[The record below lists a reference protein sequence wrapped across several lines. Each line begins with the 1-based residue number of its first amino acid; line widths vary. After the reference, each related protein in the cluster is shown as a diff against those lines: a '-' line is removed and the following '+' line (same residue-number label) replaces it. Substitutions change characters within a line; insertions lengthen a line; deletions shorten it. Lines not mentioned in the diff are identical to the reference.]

1 MSAPT
6 SHRIIVFDTTLRDGE
21 QTPGVNLNIEEKLEI
36 AKQLEPLGV
45 DVIEAGFPAASP
57 GDFAAVKAIAGN
69 ADCGVAAMCR
79 CVESDIRRGWE
90 AIREAARPRL
100 HLVIATSDIHM
111 QFKLKMSPEEVMR
124 RAVSCV
130 KLAKSLCG
138 DVEFS
143 CEDATRSDIEFLY
156 KILNA
161 VIGEGATTINIADTV
176 GYAMPAEFGALIRNV
191 IENVPHIGGNAT
203 PGASRS
209 SIQDEWSAPYRN
221 EGGATPGA
229 ERSSMLDEG
238 EAPCRS
244 EGGVVLSVHCHNDLG
259 LAAANTLAAIEAGAR
274 QIETTIN
281 GLGERAGNC
290 SMEEVIMSIATRPA
304 LFPVA
309 HGIDTT
315 RIYRTSQRVARLTGI
330 PVPVNKAIIGQNAF
344 THQSGIHQHG
354 VLANPMTYEIM
365 TPQSVGKPERT
376 LILGK
381 LSGRHA
387 FADRLK
393 SMGFDFQPDDINS
406 AFERFI
412 ALADR
417 KKNITDDDLEA
428 IANSLGDVPE
438 LYKLTNFQIQCG
450 NQIQSLASVTLL
462 HGGGEI
468 TEAATGDGPIDAAY
482 NAAEKIVGG
491 KWPLISYDIKAVT
504 EGMDALGEVIVRVQH
519 DEKPHVG
526 RGLSTDIIEAS
537 VFAYINAI
545 NRALSKIANNS
556 I

>member
-1 MSAPT
+1 MNNANGTVEGERPSND
-6 SHRIIVFDTTLRDGE
+6 SQKIIVFDTTLRDGE

-57 GDFAAVKAIAGN
+57 GDFEAVKAIAKN
-69 ADCGVAAMCR
+69 ASCGVAAMCR
-79 CVESDIRRGWE
+79 CVESDIRRAWG
-90 AIREAARPRL
+90 AIKFAKAPRL

-111 QFKLKMSPEEVMR
+111 KYKLRMSPEDVLE
-124 RAVSCV
+124 RAASSVR
-130 KLAKSLCG
+130 LAKSLCA

-143 CEDATRSDIEFLY
+143 CEDATRSELAFLY
-156 KILNA
+156 NILTTIIA
-161 VIGEGATTINIADTV
+161 EGATTINIADTV
-176 GYAMPAEFGALIRNV
+176 GYSTPGEFGELIRNV
-191 IENVPHIGGNAT
+191 RRNVLDIC
-203 PGASRS
+203 
-209 SIQDEWSAPYRN
+209 
-221 EGGATPGA
+221 GGAG
-229 ERSSMLDEG
+229 R
-238 EAPCRS
+238 
-244 EGGVVLSVHCHNDLG
+244 VILSAHCHNDLG

-290 SMEEVIMSIATRPA
+290 PLEDVIMAIAIRPSIY
-304 LFPVA
+304 PVA
-309 HGIDTT
+309 HKIDTT
-315 RIYRTSQRVARLTGI
+315 KIYRVSQRVARLTGI
-330 PVPVNKAIIGQNAF
+330 PVPVNKAIVGQNAF

-354 VLANPMTYEIM
+354 VLSNPMTYEIM

-376 LILGK
+376 LLLSK

-387 FADRLK
+387 FIDRLK
-393 SMGFDFQPDDINS
+393 SMGFDLAEDDVNN
-406 AFERFI
+406 AFKRFI

-462 HGGGEI
+462 HRGDEM

-519 DEKPHVG
+519 DDKPHVG

-545 NRALSKIANNS
+545 NRALSKMENS
-556 I
+556 NI